1 MEPRVSVPEKYP
13 HPECTCLSWKVA
25 AEAGAGSRTAS
36 AQAEMPAQPLQNST
50 GAPSS
55 PACASSRLVR
65 AQQREAPSGCMTSP
79 SPLGSSLAGAQ
90 TLASDMTIPASSGP
104 SFFTPS

>member
-55 PACASSRLVR
+55 PACASC
-65 AQQREAPSGCMTSP
+65 Q
-79 SPLGSSLAGAQ
+79 AGQ
-90 TLASDMTIPASSGP
+90 GPAEGGP
-104 SFFTPS
+104 FGMHDLP